1 MGHANRSLPIRLSNS
16 YVGRTKVRSRIQNV
30 LIVTKARDNRLI
42 KLTRELALY
51 LMQKRPTA
59 SPDGSSSRHGNGT
72 RGRGLVVYV
81 DAQLQTSKRFDAAGL
96 QREYPHLFVPMARQ
110 RSSSSA
116 SVNTLSHISAF
127 SSTTSMGEAAK
138 QATNGEGQLRY
149 WTSEL
154 CSATPHLFD
163 FVITVSPNDSLSDSL
178 LTNVSLAWW

>member
-178 LTNVSLAWW
+178 LTQMSP

>member
-1 MGHANRSLPIRLSNS
+1 MVGHANRSLPIRLSNS

-178 LTNVSLAWW
+178 LTQMSP

>member
-1 MGHANRSLPIRLSNS
+1 MPINLFISLPDLGI
-16 YVGRTKVRSRIQNV
+16 GRTKVRSRIQNV

-51 LMQKRPTA
+51 LMQKHPA
-59 SPDGSSSRHGNGT
+59 VSPDGSSSRHGNGS
-72 RGRGLVVYV
+72 RDRGLVVYV
-81 DAQLQTSKRFDAAGL
+81 DAQLQKSKRFDAAGL
-96 QREYPHLFVPMARQ
+96 QRDYPQLFVPMARQ

-127 SSTTSMGEAAK
+127 SSTTSMGEVAK

-154 CSATPHLFD
+154 CSTTPHLFD
-163 FVITVSPNDSLSDSL
+163 FVITVSPNGLFSDSL
-178 LTNVSLAWW
+178 LTQMSL

>member
-96 QREYPHLFVPMARQ
+96 QREYPHLFAPMARQ

-178 LTNVSLAWW
+178 LTQMSP